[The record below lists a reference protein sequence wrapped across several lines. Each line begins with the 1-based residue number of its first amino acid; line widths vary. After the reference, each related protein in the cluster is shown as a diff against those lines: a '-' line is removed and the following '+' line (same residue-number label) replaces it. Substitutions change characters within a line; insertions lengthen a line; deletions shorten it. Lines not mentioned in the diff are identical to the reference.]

1 VTETKIVVLFLL
13 GVLKLLFGLA
23 PLVLA
28 PVLKRR
34 NNGWHV
40 KKFIGSI
47 LCIGGGVLLS
57 TVFIHMLKEVRDSM
71 DRAVDMGMMP
81 KESDYPFA
89 ELIICMGFLLILLVE
104 SIVHKFFVGPGHGHV
119 HASSTS
125 MNEEK
130 NSEISDS
137 PNELTVKIPRVT
149 GSQPMFDN
157 PAFLEDASNTSSR
170 TVKKCSEASPYF
182 TSRKAEVTGNVYD
195 LKANSYT
202 LSTDSLAIKTPTKS
216 KHSRDSKRL
225 LASVR
230 GILIVLAL
238 SVHSLFEG
246 MAVGLEEESDGVWQL
261 FLAIAIHSI
270 AIVFCIGME
279 LVSSGTRKP
288 RIILSMVVLSIVT
301 PLGVVLGITFTV
313 HGQTEN
319 GPHVLL
325 VGILQGIAGGTLLYI
340 TFFEVLSREKLARYG
355 MSGLMGAFVIMLGFT
370 LMAAL
375 NAVGGHSH
383 GGGGHLRHASHSHDH
398 FVENHIY
405 EMEREDNY
413 NYEHNIEGIQS
424 RLAPYSRDHFHE
436 EYDLDHGDHI
446 HHIGAHDIHSHE
458 DEDFYYD
465 VDGQEHNRV
474 QKEGESFDL
483 HPRNDGAVTAVE
495 DDLHEHLGDN
505 HHNHHPDSK
514 PSKNFGYSHVPGHGH
529 DNDHDNVFDYGS
541 VD

>member
-1 VTETKIVVLFLL
+1 
-13 GVLKLLFGLA
+13 
-23 PLVLA
+23 
-28 PVLKRR
+28 
-34 NNGWHV
+34 
-40 KKFIGSI
+40 
-47 LCIGGGVLLS
+47 
-57 TVFIHMLKEVRDSM
+57 M

-89 ELIICMGFLLILLVE
+89 ELIICMGLASLTKIKPLIFFCLGFLLILLVE
-104 SIVHKFFVGPGHGHV
+104 SIVHKFFVGPGHGHI

-125 MNEEK
+125 MNGEK
-130 NSEISDS
+130 CGEISDS

-279 LVSSGTRKP
+279 MVSSGTRKP

-340 TFFEVLSREKLARYG
+340 TFFEVE
-355 MSGLMGAFVIMLGFT
+355 
-370 LMAAL
+370 
-375 NAVGGHSH
+375 
-383 GGGGHLRHASHSHDH
+383 
-398 FVENHIY
+398 
-405 EMEREDNY
+405 
-413 NYEHNIEGIQS
+413 
-424 RLAPYSRDHFHE
+424 
-436 EYDLDHGDHI
+436 
-446 HHIGAHDIHSHE
+446 SHE
-458 DEDFYYD
+458 
-465 VDGQEHNRV
+465 
-474 QKEGESFDL
+474 SI
-483 HPRNDGAVTAVE
+483 
-495 DDLHEHLGDN
+495 
-505 HHNHHPDSK
+505 S
-514 PSKNFGYSHVPGHGH
+514 
-529 DNDHDNVFDYGS
+529 
-541 VD
+541 